1 MIKYNFWDIDVKCD
15 SLGRIW
21 KNKKEPILIS
31 SIEIDSDYFT
41 WMQEN
46 AQDTLVYNFEWMDKF
61 ELDKTYYV
69 MNEEKTE
76 FWIFSI
82 HKGYI
87 YYDTAEHD
95 DRVKIAVA
103 FNLTKEQAHIL

>member
-1 MIKYNFWDIDVKCD
+1 MIKYNFWDIDVKYD
-15 SLGRIW
+15 TLGRIL
-21 KNKKEPILIS
+21 KNKKEPVLIT
-31 SIEIDSDYFT
+31 SIEIESNYFT

-46 AQDTLVYNFEWMDKF
+46 AQNILVYNFELMNKF
-61 ELDKTYYV
+61 ELNKIYYV

-76 FWIFSI
+76 FWIFSV
-82 HKGYI
+82 HTGYI